1 MLLALRHFEEEWIYV
16 NVDFERV
23 CVCVV
28 MTSSAVIGHYK
39 E

>member
-1 MLLALRHFEEEWIYV
+1 MLLALRHFEELIRL

-28 MTSSAVIGHYK
+28 ITSSAVIGHYK